1 MQQIQYEHNRRGYT
15 IQRWTT
21 NRRGSRNYIRGG
33 SKMKKLI
40 LGLLLST
47 TLMGA
52 SITDKMNEVQ
62 RLTTKIMITM
72 SKISEKPTMELVH
85 QSMGEME
92 DLDIYLAK
100 VLHEENGT
108 LTTEQKITLVNGMK
122 VNLDAKKYYE
132 DIFDK
137 VRKGE

>member
-1 MQQIQYEHNRRGYT
+1 
-15 IQRWTT
+15 
-21 NRRGSRNYIRGG
+21 
-33 SKMKKLI
+33 MKKLI